1 MKLYGGHVDK
11 NQCDGCAADM
21 PIKDGI
27 HRTPDG
33 KPFMSCTRNRY
44 KVPDNNPIME
54 IKQEI
59 EWLED
64 ESLIG
69 SSDFSE
75 FEDVLHE

>member
-1 MKLYGGHVDK
+1 MT
-11 NQCDGCAADM
+11 NRN
-21 PIKDGI
+21 GI

-33 KPFMSCTRNRY
+33 NPFMSCTRNRY